1 MDEMQKGKAELIGKR
16 LALKALQY
24 SQSASS
30 MLAYKMFMGTM
41 TAIGQYA
48 AHMDIGIS
56 KTPFS
61 LAGIDLLEGGW
72 GDLFSKQASK
82 KSRRFL

>member
-1 MDEMQKGKAELIGKR
+1 MDEMQKGKAETLIGKR
-16 LALKALQY
+16 LAIKALQY

-30 MLAYKMFMGTM
+30 MLAYNLLMGKM

-48 AHMDIGIS
+48 AHMDTGIS

-61 LAGIDLLEGGW
+61 VAGIDLQEE
-72 GDLFSKQASK
+72 GDLFLDQASK
-82 KSRRFL
+82 KSRRFV